1 MSASAAVTPVPL
13 LDVFGLTKRYPT
25 RQGEITACEDVS
37 FRVARG
43 GALALVGE
51 SGAGKSTVI
60 RLVAGLEEPSAGRV
74 VLGGNGDGD
83 SDGRRL
89 RGRAARLARAATVQ
103 IVHQDPYSSLD
114 PRQPIGDGL
123 AELLRLHAHRL
134 PGDLTDRSARRAR
147 AAELL
152 ETVGLPGLAHARPA
166 RLSGGQRQRAA
177 IARALALEPDVLL
190 LDEAVAALDVSVQ
203 AQILNL
209 LADLR
214 ERTGTTLLFVTHD
227 LAVVRQLCEEAV
239 VMHRGRI
246 VEQGPVA
253 RIFTDPQH
261 PYTRTLLASIPRP
274 GWRPHRIRR
283 EVRTGG

>member
-1 MSASAAVTPVPL
+1 MIADTPADAVPL
-13 LDVFGLTKRYPT
+13 LDVSGLTKHYPT
-25 RQGEITACEDVS
+25 RHGQITACEDVN
-37 FRVARG
+37 FQVTRG

-60 RLVAGLEEPSAGRV
+60 RLVAGLEEPSAGH
-74 VLGGNGDGD
+74 VLLHGRSGGE
-83 SDGRRL
+83 RL

-123 AELLRLHAHRL
+123 AELLHLHADRL
-134 PGDLTDRSARRAR
+134 GGNLGDRSTRRTR
-147 AAELL
+147 VTELL
-152 ETVGLPGLAHARPA
+152 DTVGLRGLAHARPA

-177 IARALALEPDVLL
+177 IARALAPQPDVLL

-227 LAVVRQLCEEAV
+227 LAVVRQLCEDAV
-239 VMHRGRI
+239 VMHRGRV

-261 PYTRTLLASIPRP
+261 TYTRSLLASIPRP
-274 GWRPHRIRR
+274 GWRPRR
-283 EVRTGG
+283 TRQAA